1 MEDDQTEQI
10 GSAYLYWT
18 PVEWMSLG
26 LEYFYEDFEVEELQV
41 GAIYGIFGVTNHRLV
56 PQVSFFHPCGVSAR
70 VWASYVDQKRD
81 FEEYIPEEAVE
92 SDQFWQVDAALSYRL
107 PKRYGIVSLVAKNLF
122 NEEFNYIDTD
132 PANPKFLA
140 EQRVF
145 LTLTLQF

>member
-1 MEDDQTEQI
+1 MDKNI
-10 GSAYLYWT
+10 
-18 PVEWMSLG
+18 
-26 LEYFYEDFEVEELQV
+26 YFYDEIEEGELSNLPDLD
-41 GAIYGIFGVTNHRLV
+41 GVTTHRV
-56 PQVSFFHPCGVSAR
+56 IPQVSFFHRCGFSAR
-70 VWASYVDQKRD
+70 LWANYIDQTRD
-81 FEEYIPEEAVE
+81 FDEYIPEEAVV
-92 SDQFWQVDAALSYRL
+92 SDQFWQIDAALSYRL